1 MTPFFFPPSWFLV
14 RLMRNPNRVRE
25 ILRMESYNPH
35 PYIYTLTP
43 TLDKKYQIYPLY
55 KIKLN
60 HSFTYSPHLFLE
72 KVRNK
77 Q

>member
-1 MTPFFFPPSWFLV
+1 
-14 RLMRNPNRVRE
+14 
-25 ILRMESYNPH
+25 MESYNPH